1 MVRRRWKVLRQSA
14 QDRVL
19 VVAGGVTVA
28 EALSAHD
35 ELAATGIAIRVIDIF
50 SVQPA
55 DGDAPV
61 AAARA
66 CGGVVITVE
75 DHYAHG
81 GIGDTVLAALA
92 TERCVVH
99 KLAVRE
105 IPHGGKPNELLDR
118 YGIST
123 RHIVAAVKAAL
134 E

>member
-1 MVRRRWKVLRQSA
+1 MPRQRKKVKPNART
-14 QDRVL
+14 RTR
-19 VVAGGVTVA
+19 GGVTVA
-28 EALSAHD
+28 EAFSAHD

-55 DGDAPV
+55 DGDALV

-75 DHYAHG
+75 DHYGHG

-92 TERCVVH
+92 SERCVVH

-105 IPHGGKPNELLDR
+105 IPHSGKPNELLDR
-118 YGIST
+118 YGISA